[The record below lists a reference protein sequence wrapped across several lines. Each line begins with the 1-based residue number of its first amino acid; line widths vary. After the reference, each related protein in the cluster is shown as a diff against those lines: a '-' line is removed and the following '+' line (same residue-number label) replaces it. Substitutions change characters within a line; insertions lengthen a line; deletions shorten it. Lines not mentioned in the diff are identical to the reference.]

1 MSPHRLDYDSVSTLR
16 REHPAWRLL
25 RADHA
30 ALVIS
35 VLHRNF
41 VQPNV
46 RTLGREDLAARVDDE
61 LFQLRER
68 LGEDHFPQSAAHYLD
83 EWAADDKGWLRK
95 YYPAGTDEPHYD
107 ITPATEKV
115 IDWLGQL
122 GVQHFVGTES
132 RLLTVFELLRQM
144 SEGTELNPETRIA
157 DLERR
162 KAKLD
167 AQVQRIRAGQLL
179 LMDPTQIR
187 ERFLQM
193 AETARSILTDFRE
206 VDQNF
211 RDLDR
216 SVRERIATSDDDRG
230 AVLDAVFGDRDVIE
244 GSDQGR
250 SFRAFWDFLMSPDR
264 QEELTSLLQAVMSLE
279 AVSALSPDPRLLRI
293 HYDWLEAGEVAQR
306 TVARLS
312 QQLRRYLDD
321 QAALENRRII
331 RLIRDVEQHAIAVR
345 QSYPEGPSMEI
356 DEPSPA
362 LDLPFER
369 PLFTPPFKPRLEGG
383 LILLGDEAISAAAL
397 FEQVYVDKLE
407 LADNIHRVLQLRD
420 QASLTEIVE
429 AYPLRRGLAELLAYM
444 SLAADDIHGAM
455 IDDLRTEAI
464 VWTDDSGLTREATMP
479 QIVFVRRPAAS

>member
-46 RTLGREDLAARVDDE
+46 RTLGREDLAARVDDD

-68 LGEDHFPQSAAHYLD
+68 LGEDQFPRSAAHYLD

-162 KAKLD
+162 KAELD
-167 AQVQRIRAGQLL
+167 AQVQRIRGGQLL
-179 LMDPTQIR
+179 LMR
-187 ERFLQM
+187 
-193 AETARSILTDFRE
+193 
-206 VDQNF
+206 
-211 RDLDR
+211 
-216 SVRERIATSDDDRG
+216 RG
-230 AVLDAVFGDRDVIE
+230 A
-244 GSDQGR
+244 
-250 SFRAFWDFLMSPDR
+250 
-264 QEELTSLLQAVMSLE
+264 
-279 AVSALSPDPRLLRI
+279 
-293 HYDWLEAGEVAQR
+293 
-306 TVARLS
+306 
-312 QQLRRYLDD
+312 
-321 QAALENRRII
+321 
-331 RLIRDVEQHAIAVR
+331 
-345 QSYPEGPSMEI
+345 
-356 DEPSPA
+356 
-362 LDLPFER
+362 
-369 PLFTPPFKPRLEGG
+369 
-383 LILLGDEAISAAAL
+383 
-397 FEQVYVDKLE
+397 
-407 LADNIHRVLQLRD
+407 
-420 QASLTEIVE
+420 
-429 AYPLRRGLAELLAYM
+429 RRGLRGPRC
-444 SLAADDIHGAM
+444 HRG
-455 IDDLRTEAI
+455 LRP
-464 VWTDDSGLTREATMP
+464 G
-479 QIVFVRRPAAS
+479 